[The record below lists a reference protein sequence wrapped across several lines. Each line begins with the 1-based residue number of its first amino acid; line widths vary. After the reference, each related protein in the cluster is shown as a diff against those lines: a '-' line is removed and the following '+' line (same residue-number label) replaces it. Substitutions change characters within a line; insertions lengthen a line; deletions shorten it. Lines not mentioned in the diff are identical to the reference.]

1 MMMVVLGSLNRLL
14 NVMPIIL
21 APETIECRL
30 NISRVSDTLVSPVIF
45 IKIRPS
51 LQIMRGGSRPPS
63 LECLLS
69 SMILII

>member
-1 MMMVVLGSLNRLL
+1 MMVVLGSLNRLL
-14 NVMPIIL
+14 NIRPIIL

-45 IKIRPS
+45 IKIRSS
-51 LQIMRGGSRPPS
+51 LQVMRGGSRPPS